1 MKQRKVTE
9 GIDMAS
15 MKGLTTKPPIHVHL
29 SMQHVLLEP

>member
-15 MKGLTTKPPIHVHL
+15 MKGLTAKPPIHVHL
-29 SMQHVLLEP
+29 LKQLVLLEP